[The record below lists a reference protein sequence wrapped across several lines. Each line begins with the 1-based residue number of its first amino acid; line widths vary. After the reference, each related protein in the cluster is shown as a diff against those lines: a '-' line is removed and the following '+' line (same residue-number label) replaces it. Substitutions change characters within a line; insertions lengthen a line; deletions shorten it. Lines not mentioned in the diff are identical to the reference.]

1 MAALLKTRIIR
12 IGNSQGI
19 RIPKVLMQQLGFTDE
34 VELEAQDGQL
44 VIRPVHTARQ
54 GWEAQFQQRAAAGD
68 DQLLDNDFP
77 LTEWETNEWAWS

>member
-19 RIPKVLMQQLGFTDE
+19 RIPKVLMQQLCFTDE

-44 VIRPVHTARQ
+44 VVRPVRTARQ
-54 GWEAQFQQRAAAGD
+54 GWEAQFQQMAAAGD
-68 DQLLDNDFP
+68 DHLLDGDFP
-77 LTEWETNEWAWS
+77 LTEWETNEWDWS

>member
-19 RIPKVLMQQLGFTDE
+19 RIPKVLMQQLSFADE

-44 VIRPVHTARQ
+44 VVRPVHAARQ
-54 GWEAQFQQRAAAGD
+54 GWEAQFQQMAAAGD
-68 DQLLDNDFP
+68 DQLLDDDFP
-77 LTEWETNEWAWS
+77 LTEWETNEWDWS

>member
-19 RIPKVLMQQLGFTDE
+19 RIPKVLMQQLSFTEE

-44 VIRPVHTARQ
+44 VIRPVHAARQ
-54 GWEAQFQQRAAAGD
+54 GWGAQFEEMAAVGD
-68 DQLLDNDFP
+68 DHLLDGDSP
-77 LTEWETNEWAWS
+77 LTEWQTNEWDWS